1 MPRVCSWLMTK
12 LGNWPVATGLS
23 LLISKG
29 IACASPF
36 LRLHQG
42 SGVENPSTVFC
53 SSQLLPL
60 DTRQWVEWFS
70 CPGRVWSCI
79 LPKGHPTDVH
89 QSLGCFPALLLFSLC
104 LQGTGDSHAWM
115 AVRSERSRW
124 RASSGE
130 AQTHHE
136 VISECFGR
144 KSSPSGVL
152 PNLES
157 SSTIISFPFSR
168 KAPAEIRA
176 RTDGALQEGT
186 GQVHLSACSW
196 VGR

>member
-1 MPRVCSWLMTK
+1 MTK
-12 LGNWPVATGLS
+12 LDNGPVATDLS

-36 LRLHQG
+36 PRLHHV
-42 SGVENPSTVFC
+42 SGVENLSVMFC

-70 CPGRVWSCI
+70 CPGCVWSCI
-79 LPKGHPTDVH
+79 LPKGL
-89 QSLGCFPALLLFSLC
+89 LGLFSLC

-115 AVRSERSRW
+115 AVRSVRGRW

-130 AQTHHE
+130 AQTHCE
-136 VISECFGR
+136 VISECLGR
-144 KSSPSGVL
+144 KSSPSEVL

-157 SSTIISFPFSR
+157 SSTTISFPFTERLLPRSGLALMVRFR
-168 KAPAEIRA
+168 KALGKSTSLPAH
-176 RTDGALQEGT
+176 G
-186 GQVHLSACSW
+186 
-196 VGR
+196 